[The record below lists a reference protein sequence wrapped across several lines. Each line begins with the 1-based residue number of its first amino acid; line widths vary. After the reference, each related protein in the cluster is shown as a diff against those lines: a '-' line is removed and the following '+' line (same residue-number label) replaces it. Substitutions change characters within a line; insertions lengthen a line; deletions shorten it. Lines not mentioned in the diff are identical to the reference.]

1 MAPNLLYG
9 SQALE
14 KAQTGTEWLA
24 LAQDF
29 QNRVSHRRFGSN
41 PLTMKMTKVQGDEL

>member
-1 MAPNLLYG
+1 MAPNLLYA

-24 LAQDF
+24 LAHERISKIKLAKEDL
-29 QNRVSHRRFGSN
+29 V
-41 PLTMKMTKVQGDEL
+41 LIL